1 MIRIIKMRKLVLFMH
16 TSLDGFVADKNGEM
30 DWINVDEEI
39 FEFAEQRTRAADTA
53 LYGRKTYQMMEGYWP
68 TAAEQP
74 NPTKHDLDHSRWYNN
89 VAKVVLSRTMKG
101 ANPVNTKIIS
111 DNLTDEIIK
120 LKQSAGRE
128 IIIFGSPTAAH
139 SLMAAK
145 LIDDYWLFVNPVLL
159 GQGIPVFSDIE
170 ERTDLTLAASKVF
183 SSGVVCLHY
192 ELKHETNV
200 IKRDEKAV

>member
-1 MIRIIKMRKLVLFMH
+1 MRKMVLFMH

-39 FEFAEQRTRAADTA
+39 FEYAERRTHEADTA

-68 TAAEQP
+68 TAADQP
-74 NPTKHDLDHSRWYNN
+74 NPTKHDIDHSRWYNN

-101 ANPVNTKIIS
+101 AAPVNTKIIS
-111 DNLTDEIIK
+111 DNLTEEIIK
-120 LKQSAGRE
+120 LKKSAGRE

-139 SLMAAK
+139 SLMAAN

-159 GQGIPVFSDIE
+159 GSGIPVFNDIK
-170 ERTDLTLAASKVF
+170 ERTALTLVTGKVF
-183 SSGVVCLHY
+183 SSGVVFLH
-192 ELKHETNV
+192 
-200 IKRDEKAV
+200 

>member
-1 MIRIIKMRKLVLFMH
+1 MH
-16 TSLDGFVADKNGEM
+16 TSLDGFVAGANGEM
-30 DWINVDEEI
+30 DWIWVDEEI
-39 FEFAEQRTRAADTA
+39 FEYGAERINEADTA
-53 LYGRKTYQMMEGYWP
+53 LYGRITYQMMEGYWP
-68 TAAEQP
+68 TAADQP
-74 NPTKHDLDHSRWYNN
+74 NPTKHDIEHSRWYAK

-101 ANPVNTKIIS
+101 ANLINTKIIS

-120 LKQSAGRE
+120 LKQGTGKE

-159 GQGIPVFSDIE
+159 GKGIPLFKNIKDK
-170 ERTDLTLAASKVF
+170 TALTLRTSRVF

-192 ELKHETNV
+192 TH
-200 IKRDEKAV
+200 KRES